1 MPIDGCAWY
10 RTDAGGM
17 TAHSSLDTADPERL
31 FASAAQVLG
40 RAQCIAKEKS

>member
-1 MPIDGCAWY
+1 MPIDGYARH

-17 TAHSSLDTADPERL
+17 STHSSLDTAEPERFL
-31 FASAAQVLG
+31 APVAQVIG